1 MRSKIAKRGIS
12 NTDFASQV
20 PKGSLIQYFIMLAT
34 GLIKFNIS

>member
-20 PKGSLIQYFIMLAT
+20 PKGILKQYFIMLAT
-34 GLIKFNIS
+34 ELTKFNNS